1 MKNVKNVS
9 CNIGEY
15 DIVPYERIYERPRFW
30 EEMSKY
36 HSELLDIL
44 QEESSIL
51 EKWGLITP
59 FFEDGKVCIKIP
71 NFDFL
76 IQLLET
82 IYANKCEKMAEGEK

>member
-1 MKNVKNVS
+1 MENVKNV
-9 CNIGEY
+9 NFGEILKY
-15 DIVPYERIYERPRFW
+15 ENTPYERIYERPKFW

-44 QEESSIL
+44 QEESHTL
-51 EKWGLITP
+51 EKWGFISP
-59 FFEDGKVCIKIP
+59 FFEEGKVFIKIP

-82 IYANKCEKMAEGEK
+82 IYSYKLEKEQNEK